1 MGCRHLSPKNSHNL
15 FWRINDWK
23 VIGMSER
30 LKTNL
35 SKLTMTLNIFA
46 CAFLILLSV
55 VPLTNASSKMD
66 GDYQALENDSYTIGV
81 QAYIYGLAPVMIQRT
96 ENLFVTTPGMGH
108 SPVNQM
114 GYSTNLAAA
123 NFTDVVT
130 PNADTLYNTA
140 WLELGKEPI
149 VLHVPDTNGR
159 YYVQQML
166 DAYTNTFNSVGK
178 RTTGTGEGDFAIVGP
193 DWNSS
198 LPTGLQVIK
207 SPTNTVWIIG
217 RILVKGESDL
227 PNVLAL
233 HKQFTLTPLSQYGKP
248 AVAAKYE
255 TLAEFKEAVASPTAQ
270 ASIRFFEELRIALK
284 NNPPPAGEAA
294 LMAVFDRIGLG
305 KNETPYGTNLDTAIA
320 DDLSRAIKDGDQ
332 IVKSSWK
339 NLKGFYINGWTYNTN
354 IGTYGYN
361 YLLRAA
367 VTDGVFGANVPEE
380 AIYAK
385 AQTGTDGQSLNGAN
399 KYIMH
404 FDKDNMPPVDAFWSL
419 SMYNATTLLF
429 VPNPVNHYSLGDQT
443 TGLMYNL
450 DGSLDI
456 YIQHDAPVGKESNW
470 LPTPDGNFYMIL
482 RMYQPG
488 PNALNGTYQIPQVQ
502 KVV

>member
-1 MGCRHLSPKNSHNL
+1 
-15 FWRINDWK
+15 
-23 VIGMSER
+23 MSER
-30 LKTNL
+30 LQISL
-35 SKLTMTLNIFA
+35 SGPKVALNIFM
-46 CAFLILLSV
+46 CASFILLSII
-55 VPLTNASSKMD
+55 PLTNAISATD
-66 GDYQALENDSYTIGV
+66 GDYKARENDAYTIGV
-81 QAYIYGLAPVMIQRT
+81 QAYIYGFAPVMMQQA
-96 ENLFVTTPGMGH
+96 ENLSVTTPGMGH
-108 SPVNQM
+108 VPVNKM
-114 GYSTNLAAA
+114 GYLTHLLTA
-123 NFTDVVT
+123 NFTDIVT
-130 PNADTLYNTA
+130 PNADTLYNNA

-227 PNVLAL
+227 SNVLAL

-248 AVAAKYE
+248 AVAAKNE

-270 ASIRFFEELRIALK
+270 DSIRFFEELRIALK
-284 NNPPPAGEAA
+284 NDPPPAGEVA

-320 DDLSRAIKDGDQ
+320 NGLSRAVKDGDQ
-332 IVKSSWK
+332 LVKSSWK

-399 KYIMH
+399 KYRMH

-488 PNALNGTYQIPQVQ
+488 PNVLNGTYQIPQVQ
-502 KVV
+502 KLV

>member
-1 MGCRHLSPKNSHNL
+1 M
-15 FWRINDWK
+15 
-23 VIGMSER
+23 
-30 LKTNL
+30 
-35 SKLTMTLNIFA
+35 
-46 CAFLILLSV
+46 
-55 VPLTNASSKMD
+55 PLTNASSKMD

-81 QAYIYGLAPVMIQRT
+81 QAYIYDLAPVMIQRT
-96 ENLFVTTPGMGH
+96 ENLFVTIPGLGH
-108 SPVNQM
+108 YPVNQI
-114 GYSTNLAAA
+114 GYSTNLTAA

-140 WLELGKEPI
+140 WLKLGKEPI
-149 VLHVPDTNGR
+149 VLHVPDTNER

-178 RTTGTGEGDFAIVGP
+178 RTTGTEEGDFTIVGP

-217 RILVKGESDL
+217 RILVKGKSDL
-227 PNVLAL
+227 SNVLAL
-233 HKQFTLTPLSQYGKP
+233 HKQFTLTPLSQDGKP
-248 AVAAKYE
+248 AVAAKNE

-270 ASIRFFEELRIALK
+270 DSIRFFEELRIALK

-294 LMAVFDRIGLG
+294 LMTVFDRIGLG
-305 KNETPYGTNLDTAIA
+305 KNETPYGTDLDTAIA
-320 DDLSRAIKDGDQ
+320 DELSRAIKDGDQ
-332 IVKSSWK
+332 LVKSSWK
-339 NLKGFYINGWTYNTN
+339 NLTGFYINGWTYNTN
-354 IGTYGYN
+354 IDTYRYN

-367 VTDGVFGANVPEE
+367 VTDGVFEANVPEE

-385 AQTGTDGQSLNGAN
+385 TQTGTNEQSLNGAN

-404 FDKDNMPPVDAFWSL
+404 FDKNNMPPVDAFWSL
-419 SMYNATTLLF
+419 SIYNATIVLF
-429 VPNPVNHYSLGDQT
+429 VPNPVNHYSLGNQT

-456 YIQHDAPVGKESNW
+456 YIQHDAPVGKESN
-470 LPTPDGNFYMIL
+470 
-482 RMYQPG
+482 
-488 PNALNGTYQIPQVQ
+488 
-502 KVV
+502 